1 MQKSVCAN
9 SDIKLILNYQE
20 AVVVDDLEIEVI
32 MEEFELGSIGNSW
45 ACSRETLGMCG
56 QCMAVEPCLGTLVFW
71 ALFMFSSMEAM
82 FLIMMSEAQES
93 RNYCHL

>member
-9 SDIKLILNYQE
+9 SDVKLILNYQE

-71 ALFMFSSMEAM
+71 ALLCLAPWKPCF
-82 FLIMMSEAQES
+82 
-93 RNYCHL
+93 